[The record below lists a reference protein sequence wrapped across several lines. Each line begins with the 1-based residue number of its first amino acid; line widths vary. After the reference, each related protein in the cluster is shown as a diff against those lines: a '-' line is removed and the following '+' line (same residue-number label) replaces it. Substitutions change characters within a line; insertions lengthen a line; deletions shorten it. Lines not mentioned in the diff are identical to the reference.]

1 MSYSDVAQVLF
12 ERGPEAVLL
21 LDRNGAVRDLNR
33 EALKLLAVER
43 ERIVGRPVLGAVVP
57 KDRERVK
64 DLFLRVLRGQE
75 REWNNSFRRGD
86 GVTRVQRIRAVPVQR
101 EGITQSIVLFTR
113 DVTESRSGRPETIQ
127 LQTLLENLPGQF
139 VVVLDAVGKIRYSL
153 GLSRTHF
160 RNDADALG
168 QSYES
173 LLEPGEENE
182 RLCAQMRAETA
193 EGRDWSGTHWHRRV
207 DGKSFPTRVFA
218 SPHQD
223 PYRGRIVGAL
233 LVGRDVG
240 VEHDWRDRAQRAQ
253 HLAEVGEVVAGA
265 ADRLTDAVARID
277 TALGH
282 GVPGDEPLAG
292 YSVPAELR
300 RARCLMTSLRE
311 FAQDVEPRLERIAL
325 PEEVGRAVEELRP
338 WLDEQGVQVSLEANE
353 QLGTVLADPR
363 QLHRVIDI
371 LLRNAAESRAGRSDA
386 IRVDIT
392 FGATARTAYVR
403 LADTGVGVGG
413 DALHRIFE
421 PFFSTREGHAGLG
434 LSLVRSIALAHGGSV
449 RAEAR
454 ADGPGTVV
462 TLEIP
467 FEAAGSILPFRPVAI
482 DLGVKRSVLVVDD
495 EEAVRAS
502 IRRFLEK
509 VGFEVREAWSGRSAL
524 AQITVGRPPEL
535 ILTDLNMLDGN
546 GAWFLDQLSR
556 DFPDLLRH
564 TVIVTGNTAQDEIRS
579 LTRETGCP
587 VMIKPLDLSQ
597 LLDTLDEV
605 AVRG

>member
-75 REWNNSFRRGD
+75 REWINSFRRGD

-101 EGITQSIVLFTR
+101 EGITQSIVIFTR

-139 VVVLDAVGKIRYSL
+139 VVVLDAVGKIRYSS

-193 EGRDWSGTHWHRRV
+193 EGRDWAGTHWHRRV

-218 SPHQD
+218 SPYQD

-282 GVPGDEPLAG
+282 GVPGD
-292 YSVPAELR
+292 
-300 RARCLMTSLRE
+300 
-311 FAQDVEPRLERIAL
+311 D
-325 PEEVGRAVEELRP
+325 P
-338 WLDEQGVQVSLEANE
+338 W
-353 QLGTVLADPR
+353 
-363 QLHRVIDI
+363 
-371 LLRNAAESRAGRSDA
+371 
-386 IRVDIT
+386 
-392 FGATARTAYVR
+392 
-403 LADTGVGVGG
+403 
-413 DALHRIFE
+413 
-421 PFFSTREGHAGLG
+421 
-434 LSLVRSIALAHGGSV
+434 
-449 RAEAR
+449 
-454 ADGPGTVV
+454 PGT
-462 TLEIP
+462 P
-467 FEAAGSILPFRPVAI
+467 CPPSWAARG
-482 DLGVKRSVLVVDD
+482 
-495 EEAVRAS
+495 AS
-502 IRRFLEK
+502 
-509 VGFEVREAWSGRSAL
+509 
-524 AQITVGRPPEL
+524 
-535 ILTDLNMLDGN
+535 
-546 GAWFLDQLSR
+546 
-556 DFPDLLRH
+556 
-564 TVIVTGNTAQDEIRS
+564 
-579 LTRETGCP
+579 
-587 VMIKPLDLSQ
+587 
-597 LLDTLDEV
+597 
-605 AVRG
+605 

>member
-1 MSYSDVAQVLF
+1 MPYSDSAQVLF

-21 LDRNGAVRDLNR
+21 LDRNGVVHDLNR
-33 EALKLLAVER
+33 EALRLLAMER

-75 REWNNSFRRGD
+75 REWINSFMRGD

-101 EGITQSIVLFTR
+101 EGITQGIVIFAR

-139 VVVLDAVGKIRYSL
+139 VVVLDTAGKIRYSS

-160 RNDADALG
+160 RHDADALG
-168 QSYES
+168 QSYEG

-182 RLCAQMRAETA
+182 RLCAQMRAEVA
-193 EGRDWSGTHWHRRV
+193 EGRDWAGTHWHRRV
-207 DGKSFPTRVFA
+207 DGKTLPARVFA
-218 SPHQD
+218 SPYQD
-223 PYRGRIVGAL
+223 PHRGRIVGAL
-233 LVGRDVG
+233 VVGRDVS
-240 VEHDWRDRAQRAQ
+240 VEHDWRERAERAR
-253 HLAEVGEVVAGA
+253 HLAEVGEVVAGV
-265 ADRLTDAVARID
+265 ADRLVNAVSRIGA
-277 TALGH
+277 ALGH
-282 GVPGDEPLAG
+282 GVPGDEPLSG

-300 RARCLMTSLRE
+300 RMGSLVTSLRE
-311 FAQDVEPRLERIAL
+311 FAQDVRPHPERIAL
-325 PEEVGRAVEELRP
+325 PEEVARAVAELRP
-338 WLDEQGVQVSLEANE
+338 WLVERAVQVEVEPNDG
-353 QLGTVLADPR
+353 LGTVLADPR

-371 LLRNAAESRAGRSDA
+371 LVRNAAEARGEGGDPV
-386 IRVDIT
+386 RVGIT
-392 FGATARTAYVR
+392 FAATARAACIHV
-403 LADTGVGVGG
+403 ADTGEGVV
-413 DALHRIFE
+413 DDSLHRVFE
-421 PFFSTREGHAGLG
+421 PFFTTREGHAGLG

-449 RAEAR
+449 RAQPRE
-454 ADGPGTVV
+454 DGPGTVV
-462 TLEIP
+462 TIEIP
-467 FEAAGSILPFRPVAI
+467 FEAAGSTFRFRPVQLE
-482 DLGVKRSVLVVDD
+482 LGRTRSVLVVDD
-495 EEAVRAS
+495 EEAVRVS

-564 TVIVTGNTAQDEIRS
+564 TVIVTGNTARDEIRS

-597 LLDTLDEV
+597 LLDILDEV
-605 AVRG
+605 AVRS

>member
-1 MSYSDVAQVLF
+1 MSYADVAQVLF
-12 ERGPEAVLL
+12 ERGPEAVLV
-21 LDRNGAVRDLNR
+21 LDRTGAVRDLNG

-75 REWNNSFRRGD
+75 REWINSFRRGD
-86 GVTRVQRIRAVPVQR
+86 GVTRVQRIRAVPVQQ
-101 EGITQSIVLFTR
+101 EGITQSIVIFTR

-139 VVVLDAVGKIRYSL
+139 VVVLDTVGKIRYSS

-160 RNDADALG
+160 RADADALG
-168 QSYES
+168 ESYDS

-182 RLCAQMRAETA
+182 RLCAQMRVETA
-193 EGRDWSGTHWHRRV
+193 EGRDWAGTHQHRRV
-207 DGKSFPTRVFA
+207 DGKSFPTKVFA
-218 SPHQD
+218 SPYQD
-223 PYRGRIVGAL
+223 PHRGRIVGAL
-233 LVGRDVG
+233 LVGRDVS

-265 ADRLTDAVARID
+265 ADRLTDAVARIG

-282 GVPGDEPLAG
+282 GVPGDDPLAG
-292 YSVPAELR
+292 YSVPAELG
-300 RARCLMTSLRE
+300 RARRLVTSLRD

-325 PEEVGRAVEELRP
+325 PTEVGRAVEDLRP
-338 WLDEQGVQVSLEANE
+338 WLDERGVQISLEANE
-353 QLGTVLADPR
+353 RLGTVLADPR
-363 QLHRVIDI
+363 QLRRAIDI
-371 LLRNAAESRAGRSDA
+371 LLRNAAESRAGGSDA

-403 LADTGVGVGG
+403 LADTGSGVGG

-434 LSLVRSIALAHGGSV
+434 LSLVRSIALAHGGSA

-467 FEAAGSILPFRPVAI
+467 FEAAGSTLRFRPVAI
-482 DLGVKRSVLVVDD
+482 ELGGTRSVLVVDD
-495 EEAVRAS
+495 EEAVRVS

-524 AQITVGRPPEL
+524 AQITTGRPPEL

-564 TVIVTGNTAQDEIRS
+564 TVIVTGNTAQDEILS

-587 VMIKPLDLSQ
+587 VLIKPLDLSH
-597 LLDTLDEV
+597 LLDVLDEV

>member
-1 MSYSDVAQVLF
+1 MSYSDPAHVLF

-21 LDRNGAVRDLNR
+21 LDRNGVVSDLNR
-33 EALKLLAVER
+33 EAIKLLAVER

-64 DLFLRVLRGQE
+64 DLFLRVLSGQE
-75 REWNNSFRRGD
+75 REWINSFRRGD

-101 EGITQSIVLFTR
+101 EGITQSIVIFMR

-139 VVVLDAVGKIRYSL
+139 VVVLDTTGKIRYSS

-160 RNDADALG
+160 RADADALG
-168 QSYES
+168 ASYES
-173 LLEPGEENE
+173 LLEPDEENE
-182 RLCAQMRAETA
+182 RLCAQMRGEVA
-193 EGRDWSGTHWHRRV
+193 EGRDWGGTHWHRRV
-207 DGKSFPTRVFA
+207 DGKSLPVRVFA
-218 SPHQD
+218 SPYQD
-223 PYRGRIVGAL
+223 PHRGRIVGAL
-233 LVGRDVG
+233 VVGRDVG
-240 VEHDWRDRAQRAQ
+240 VEHDWRERAQRSQ

-265 ADRLTDAVARID
+265 ATRLGEAASRIGE
-277 TALGH
+277 ALGH
-282 GVPGDEPLAG
+282 GVPGDDPLAG
-292 YSVPAELR
+292 YSVPAELARLRRFVASLDEFARDVRPELERISLPLVVR
-300 RARCLMTSLRE
+300 RAVDELAPWLGGQDVRV
-311 FAQDVEPRLERIAL
+311 DVEP
-325 PEEVGRAVEELRP
+325 
-338 WLDEQGVQVSLEANE
+338 NE
-353 QLGTVLADPR
+353 QLGSVQADPR
-363 QLHRVIDI
+363 QVRRVVEI
-371 LLRNAAESRAGRSDA
+371 LLRNAAEARGAGA
-386 IRVDIT
+386 GPVHVGIT
-392 FGATARTAYVR
+392 FAATARTACIRV
-403 LADTGVGVGG
+403 ADTGQGVGG
-413 DALHRIFE
+413 DALHRVFE
-421 PFFSTREGHAGLG
+421 PFFTTRDGHAGLG

-454 ADGPGTVV
+454 DDGPGTVV

-467 FEAAGSILPFRPVAI
+467 FEAAGSTLRFRPAPLE
-482 DLGVKRSVLVVDD
+482 LGRTRTVLVVDD
-495 EEAVRAS
+495 EETVRIS

-564 TVIVTGNTAQDEIRS
+564 TVIVTGNSARDEIGR

-587 VMIKPLDLSQ
+587 VLIKPLELSH
-597 LLDTLDEV
+597 LLDVLDEV
-605 AVRG
+605 AVRS

>member
-1 MSYSDVAQVLF
+1 M
-12 ERGPEAVLL
+12 
-21 LDRNGAVRDLNR
+21 
-33 EALKLLAVER
+33 
-43 ERIVGRPVLGAVVP
+43 
-57 KDRERVK
+57 
-64 DLFLRVLRGQE
+64 
-75 REWNNSFRRGD
+75 
-86 GVTRVQRIRAVPVQR
+86 
-101 EGITQSIVLFTR
+101 
-113 DVTESRSGRPETIQ
+113 
-127 LQTLLENLPGQF
+127 
-139 VVVLDAVGKIRYSL
+139 
-153 GLSRTHF
+153 
-160 RNDADALG
+160 
-168 QSYES
+168 
-173 LLEPGEENE
+173 
-182 RLCAQMRAETA
+182 
-193 EGRDWSGTHWHRRV
+193 
-207 DGKSFPTRVFA
+207 
-218 SPHQD
+218 
-223 PYRGRIVGAL
+223 
-233 LVGRDVG
+233 
-240 VEHDWRDRAQRAQ
+240 
-253 HLAEVGEVVAGA
+253 
-265 ADRLTDAVARID
+265 
-277 TALGH
+277 
-282 GVPGDEPLAG
+282 
-292 YSVPAELR
+292 PAELG
-300 RARCLMTSLRE
+300 RARRLVTSLRE

-353 QLGTVLADPR
+353 RLGTVLADPR
-363 QLHRVIDI
+363 QLRRVIDI
-371 LLRNAAESRAGRSDA
+371 LLRNAAESRAGGSDA

-403 LADTGVGVGG
+403 LADTGAGVGG

-421 PFFSTREGHAGLG
+421 PFFTTREGHAGLG

-454 ADGPGTVV
+454 EDGPGTVV

-467 FEAAGSILPFRPVAI
+467 FEAAGSTLRFRPVAI
-482 DLGVKRSVLVVDD
+482 ELGRTRTVLVVDD
-495 EEAVRAS
+495 EEAVRVS

-564 TVIVTGNTAQDEIRS
+564 TVIVTGNTAQEEIRS

-597 LLDTLDEV
+597 LLDVLDEV